1 MNSAQKISRTRS
13 AARKHASGILIF
25 SLALAAALVT
35 IPAKAQVFQELY
47 AFTGGADGGS
57 PQGALIQA
65 RDGNFYG
72 TTYDGGSYRFGTVFK
87 ITPDGALTTVVSLD
101 WTNGQHPV
109 GALVQ
114 ASDGNFYGTT
124 IDPLIFRVTPDGT
137 LTAMAWLDGD
147 FAGEL
152 VQASSGYLYGATTY
166 GGQQQEGSLFRMFPG
181 QPHSFEEIF
190 AFDDQHPQQYGFLP
204 SGGLIQASDGGL
216 YGVTDEGGTNWYG
229 TAFRVTP
236 SGTLTTLGSFPTGP
250 GARFP
255 YGQMLQATDG
265 SFYGAA
271 SGGSQGRIFKL
282 ATNGALSTFAWF
294 NGANGENP
302 NGGLIEAPDGNLY
315 GTATS
320 WGTNYDCECGT
331 VFKLTGGGTLTA
343 LVSFS
348 GQSGPFPG
356 ATPYAGLTL
365 GRDGNLYG
373 TTGTQGSSGN
383 GNVFRIVMPGPTL
396 TLSSQPST
404 PNQLTLSWRTNYSG
418 FALQSSASLNPPT
431 WIDCTNPVA
440 ISNGQ
445 YIVTNAISA
454 GAQFFRLRK

>member
-1 MNSAQKISRTRS
+1 MNSAQKIIRTRS

-72 TTYDGGSYRFGTVFK
+72 TTYDGGAYRFGTVFK

-152 VQASSGYLYGATTY
+152 VQASNGYLYGATTY
-166 GGQQQEGSLFRMFPG
+166 GGQQQEGSLFRMLPG
-181 QPHSFEEIF
+181 QPHSFEKIF

-204 SGGLIQASDGGL
+204 SGGLIQASDGSL

-229 TAFRVTP
+229 TVFRFTP
-236 SGTLTTLGSFPTGP
+236 SGTLTITVAFSAAQ

-255 YGQMLQATDG
+255 YGRLLQASDG
-265 SFYGAA
+265 NFYGAA
-271 SGGSQGRIFKL
+271 DTSPGKIFKL
-282 ATNGALSTFAWF
+282 GTNGVISALATFF
-294 NGANGENP
+294 GGTNGEGP
-302 NGGLIEAPDGNLY
+302 NGGLVEGPDG
-315 GTATS
+315 S
-320 WGTNYDCECGT
+320 
-331 VFKLTGGGTLTA
+331 
-343 LVSFS
+343 
-348 GQSGPFPG
+348 
-356 ATPYAGLTL
+356 
-365 GRDGNLYG
+365 LYG
-373 TTGTQGSSGN
+373 TTTRFGTTTLCSWGT
-383 GNVFRIVMPGPTL
+383 VFRITHQGSLTAMLSFTGEAGPY
-396 TLSSQPST
+396 P
-404 PNQLTLSWRTNYSG
+404 
-418 FALQSSASLNPPT
+418 
-431 WIDCTNPVA
+431 
-440 ISNGQ
+440 
-445 YIVTNAISA
+445 
-454 GAQFFRLRK
+454 FRLRK